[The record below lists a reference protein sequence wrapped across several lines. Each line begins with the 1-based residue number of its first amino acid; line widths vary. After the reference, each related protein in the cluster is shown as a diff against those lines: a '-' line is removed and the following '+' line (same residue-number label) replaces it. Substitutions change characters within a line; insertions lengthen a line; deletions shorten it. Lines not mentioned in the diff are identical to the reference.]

1 MIMTPSRAPQGG
13 SRAGALHHPI
23 LDGKETW
30 KEGGLA
36 GREADITMAVLL
48 GIQVN
53 LGPES

>member
-36 GREADITMAVLL
+36 GREEDITMAVLL